1 MYDVVVQRIDPE
13 GLAGANL
20 VRSSFRNADED
31 KIYAKLHHPA
41 TEKRLVS
48 LGFGASVNREGGR
61 TSADR
66 ALMTMKEFYGNK
78 VGEELL
84 THAAPTFVDPGLVPA

>member
-1 MYDVVVQRIDPE
+1 MPHADNSADRVEREEIME
-13 GLAGANL
+13 AKAGGGQN
-20 VRSSFRNADED
+20 DE
-31 KIYAKLHHPA
+31 PA
-41 TEKRLVS
+41 TQNGEQES
-48 LGFGASVNREGGR
+48 PSSWYEDFYGGR
-61 TSADR
+61 TSADK